1 MNKYLK
7 VILIETIIVTIYVV
21 SLYFYR
27 TSTSSC
33 VTDGPRCAFN
43 DDLFMCSMIWVVIEI
58 ILIPI
63 SLLLTKVISIF
74 IDIYSKK

>member
-1 MNKYLK
+1 MSKYIK

-27 TSTSSC
+27 TSTCSC
-33 VTDGPRCAFN
+33 TTGPHCAFS

-63 SLLLTKVISIF
+63 SLLLTKAKSIF
-74 IDIYSKK
+74 IDIYGKK

>member
-1 MNKYLK
+1 MSKYLK
-7 VILIETIIVTIYVV
+7 VVLIVTIIVTIYVI

-27 TSTSSC
+27 TSTNS
-33 VTDGPRCAFN
+33 VPDGPRCAFS

-74 IDIYSKK
+74 IDIYGKK

>member
-1 MNKYLK
+1 MSKYLK
-7 VILIETIIVTIYVV
+7 VVLIVTIIVTIYVV

-33 VTDGPRCAFN
+33 VTDGPRCAFS

-63 SLLLTKVISIF
+63 SLLLTKAISIF
-74 IDIYSKK
+74 IDIYGKK